1 MRRKKKSI
9 GKVIRN
15 WVILITVLCL
25 AVYAGLYMWNQ
36 RTQIS
41 GSSMYPS
48 LSDGDIVLVDR
59 AGYHLLAPGRFDLVI
74 FPSRYDDGTSYIR
87 RIIALPGETVQ
98 IMNGDIYVNGALL
111 DQPYQ
116 DQKIAQPG
124 RASELITL
132 GQDEYFVLCDN
143 TGASGDSRE
152 PTIGNVKKSE
162 IRGRLWLRIWPLSE
176 LKLL

>member
-1 MRRKKKSI
+1 M
-9 GKVIRN
+9 
-15 WVILITVLCL
+15 ILIAVLCL

-74 FPSRYDDGTSYIR
+74 FPSRYDDGTS
-87 RIIALPGETVQ
+87 
-98 IMNGDIYVNGALL
+98 DIYVNGALL